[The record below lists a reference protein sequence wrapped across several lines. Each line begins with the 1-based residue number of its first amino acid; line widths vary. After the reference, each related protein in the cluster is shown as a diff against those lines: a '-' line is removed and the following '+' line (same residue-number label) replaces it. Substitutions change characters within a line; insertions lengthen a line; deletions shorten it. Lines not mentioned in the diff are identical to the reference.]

1 MMDKLNGIEKLLDF
15 STKNNVK
22 SAKQY
27 VLCINSASGY
37 TASASTDGNRD
48 NAVQCNKKVI
58 DYLTDE
64 THAGPT
70 GIILMDFAGTNRSGN
85 KEVNGLK
92 LVQTIIS
99 NNQKYVPVKKA
110 DNTAI
115 NAPKGEQR
123 GDIER
128 YDLTGRRT
136 QNQPLSTKIVIEP
149 NEKGGIAKIIH

>member
-1 MMDKLNGIEKLLDF
+1 
-15 STKNNVK
+15 
-22 SAKQY
+22 
-27 VLCINSASGY
+27 
-37 TASASTDGNRD
+37 
-48 NAVQCNKKVI
+48 VQCNKKVI

-115 NAPKGEQR
+115 NAPKGEQQ
-123 GDIER
+123 GGIER

-136 QNQPLSTKIVIEP
+136 QNQLQSTKIVIER
-149 NEKGGIAKIIH
+149 NKQGDITKIIH